1 MFSGIL
7 VALCVYKQILQLFR
21 PTSKATH
28 FDLTDD
34 FYKLTVEEIKREVK
48 AKYVCVYYD
57 D

>member
-1 MFSGIL
+1 MVTCSF
-7 VALCVYKQILQLFR
+7 

-28 FDLTDD
+28 FDLTND